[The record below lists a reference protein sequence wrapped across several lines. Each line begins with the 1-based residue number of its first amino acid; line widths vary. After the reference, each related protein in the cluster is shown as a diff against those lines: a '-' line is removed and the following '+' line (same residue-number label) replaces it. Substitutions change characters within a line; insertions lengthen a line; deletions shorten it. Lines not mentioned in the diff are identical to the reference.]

1 MGVRLG
7 VWDGVPND
15 RFDFREER
23 SRDKAELSSGSCDK
37 TKEATHRTPGKEAI
51 HEFSDQLPG

>member
-15 RFDFREER
+15 EE
-23 SRDKAELSSGSCDK
+23 DKAELSSGSCDK

-51 HEFSDQLPG
+51 HELSG